1 MPTIDV
7 PVATYER
14 LTRRAAALRT
24 SVEALAVPAL
34 EKAANEPIPAAVEPL
49 PMPPTPPGQ
58 LPYDEWK
65 KVIDEMLARAENS
78 QASLSTWLRGRR
90 ESREHLRGVR
100 RMIVV
105 PDANIR

>member
-14 LTRRAAALRT
+14 LTRRAAALST

-65 KVIDEMLARAENS
+65 KVIDEMLARAEIRRHLYPPGFEADVS
-78 QASLSTWLRGRR
+78 R
-90 ESREHLRGVR
+90 ESIYEGCGE
-100 RMIVV
+100 
-105 PDANIR
+105 